1 PPASPPVPS
10 TPLFRSVVANDL
22 PADLERCLL
31 AERLRD
37 LPRLR
42 VDGIPGHYAL
52 SQAGP
57 IPYDQKLQG
66 LRFAPIV
73 EPAFQQ
79 DILPRVL
86 QKGLDVN
93 VAQIYDR
100 VGHIKLDTLVW

>member
-79 DILPRVL
+79 DILPRRSEEHTSEL
-86 QKGLDVN
+86 QSRENL
-93 VAQIYDR
+93 
-100 VGHIKLDTLVW
+100 